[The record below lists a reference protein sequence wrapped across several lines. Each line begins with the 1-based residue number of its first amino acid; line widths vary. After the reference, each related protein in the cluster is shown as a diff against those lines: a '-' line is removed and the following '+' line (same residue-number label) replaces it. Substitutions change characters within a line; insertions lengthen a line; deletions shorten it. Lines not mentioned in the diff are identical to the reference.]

1 MGDEKYWDEKFAQRS
16 DKPLEPEGSLVD
28 NINYFKK
35 GSVIDIAC
43 GDGRNTIFLLEN
55 DFKVA
60 GIDFSIKALERLE
73 RFAERLNYSVNLQQ
87 IDLSISGGLSNIG
100 IFDNIVINHYR
111 LNQEQMMDMENHI
124 SDNGILF
131 FSGFGHKHM
140 VDKKIREEDLL
151 QPTDFEILK
160 NSFELIKYVENE
172 DERGFF
178 VLYIFR
184 KR

>member
-1 MGDEKYWDEKFAQRS
+1 MQYH
-16 DKPLEPEGSLVD
+16 

-35 GSVIDIAC
+35 GSVLDIAC

-55 DFKVA
+55 DFKVT

-73 RFAERLNYSVNLQQ
+73 RFAERLNYSVDLQQ

-100 IFDNIVINHYR
+100 IFDNILINHYR
-111 LNQEQMMDMENHI
+111 LNQEQIMDIENHI

-131 FSGFGHKHM
+131 FSGFGHKHKA
-140 VDKKIREEDLL
+140 DKKIRKEDLL
-151 QPTDFEILK
+151 HPTDFEILK
-160 NSFELIKYVENE
+160 NSFELIKYIENE

-178 VLYIFR
+178 VLYIF
-184 KR
+184 KKK